1 MDSSRTR
8 ERESP
13 KSRRKEFTQ
22 QSEKKVPATQR
33 EVKNYLEFRL
43 GPDEDLKIPE
53 SLSSDDSFSSIFKEI
68 IRRACILAKAFSL
81 DKSVMNSTVTTTF
94 FAEPRP
100 QSIRE
105 LQSLLKTACENKKA
119 FKLKVRNDI
128 KCLCDQISR
137 LQDKNSELKSTIMK
151 RTEQNRI
158 LIEQLET

>member
-1 MDSSRTR
+1 M
-8 ERESP
+8 
-13 KSRRKEFTQ
+13 
-22 QSEKKVPATQR
+22 PATHR
-33 EVKNYLEFRL
+33 EVKNYLDFRL

-81 DKSVMNSTVTTTF
+81 DKSVMNSTVTTF

-128 KCLCDQISR
+128 KCLCDQLSR
-137 LQDKNSELKSTIMK
+137 LRDKNSELKSTIMK